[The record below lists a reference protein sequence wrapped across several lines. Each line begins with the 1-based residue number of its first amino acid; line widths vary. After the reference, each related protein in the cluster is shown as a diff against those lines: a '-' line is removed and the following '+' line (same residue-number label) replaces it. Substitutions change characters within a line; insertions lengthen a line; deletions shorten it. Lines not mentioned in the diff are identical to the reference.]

1 MREKKT
7 NYLINQEILEERYYQ
22 LLSELKE
29 FGLSDIELSEIREE
43 LSLKELEELLNQLK
57 EEIENV

>member
-1 MREKKT
+1 MKKKKA

-43 LSLKELEELLNQLK
+43 LSLEELEELLKQLK
-57 EEIENV
+57 EEIEDV

>member
-1 MREKKT
+1 MKEEKT
-7 NYLINQEILEERYYQ
+7 NYLINQEILEEKYYQ

-43 LSLKELEELLNQLK
+43 LSLRELEELLKQLK